1 MDATP
6 QLNARHEQILW
17 ATVRHYVATAE
28 PVGSRALTQEFDF
41 NVSPATVRNAMG
53 LLEKAGL
60 LFQPHTSAGRIPSDL
75 GYRLYVDRLMHPS
88 RTLAQRV
95 GAQLAQEAHWLSWSL
110 ESLLRSVA
118 QMLARLSGYLALV
131 TLPQAQQV
139 AVRHIQVVEV
149 APFQHLMVV
158 LLDTL
163 TTQPVVIPIS
173 PRLLPGASTPR
184 SHLER
189 LSNFLS
195 DRLGGMALS
204 ETLIPDWQGM
214 EVELQTY
221 APAIEDA
228 LGELVRRGRPAAP
241 CQLLISGLSEVLRQ
255 PEFAESQQVESI
267 VRLLEAE
274 PNQLWPLLWDDGL
287 PKQASPL
294 GDRNLR
300 VWIGSENPIEPM
312 QGCALVLSNY
322 WVHDSAMGRVGVLG
336 PTRMLYE
343 DAVAVVEAT
352 AAHLSDALS
361 P

>member
-28 PVGSRALTQEFDF
+28 PVASRALTQAFDF
-41 NVSPATVRNAMG
+41 NVSSATVRNAMG

-60 LFQPHTSAGRIPSDL
+60 LFQPHTSAGRVPSDL

-88 RTLAQRV
+88 QTLAQRV
-95 GAQLAQEAHWLSWSL
+95 GTQLAQEAHWLSWSL

-131 TLPQAQQV
+131 TLPQSQQV
-139 AVRHIQVVEV
+139 VIRHIQLVEV

-163 TTQPVVIPIS
+163 TTQPVVIPL
-173 PRLLPGASTPR
+173 PQRLLPGASAPR

-195 DRLGGMALS
+195 NQLGNRVLS
-204 ETLIPDWQGM
+204 TPLTLDWQGM
-214 EVELQTY
+214 AAELRAY
-221 APAIEDA
+221 APAIQDA
-228 LGELVRRGRPAAP
+228 LDELVRRGRPAAP
-241 CQLLISGLSEVLRQ
+241 SQLLISGLSEVLRQ

-267 VRLLEAE
+267 VRLLEADQG
-274 PNQLWPLLWDDGL
+274 QLWPLLWSDGVGL
-287 PKQASPL
+287 A

-312 QGCALVLSNY
+312 QGCAVVLSNY
-322 WVHDSAMGRVGVLG
+322 WGQGSAMGRVGVLG

-352 AAHLSDALS
+352 ADHLSMALS
-361 P
+361 SPQ